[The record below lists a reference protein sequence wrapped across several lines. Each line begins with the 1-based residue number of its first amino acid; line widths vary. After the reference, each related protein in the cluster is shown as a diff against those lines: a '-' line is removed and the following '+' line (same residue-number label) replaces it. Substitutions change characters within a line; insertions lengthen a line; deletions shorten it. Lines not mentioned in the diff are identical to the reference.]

1 MSRGK
6 RFLVWVV
13 VVVLSLPVLFYVFEY
28 VVPKYLPSN
37 F

>member
-13 VVVLSLPVLFYVFEY
+13 VVVLSLPILFYVFEY

>member
-1 MSRGK
+1 MSRRK

-13 VVVLSLPVLFYVFEY
+13 VVILSLPVLFFVFEY

>member
-1 MSRGK
+1 MTRRK

-13 VVVLSLPVLFYVFEY
+13 VVILSLPVLFFVFEY